1 MKPFFV
7 LARIVLVGCLWS
19 VVFIEGI
26 RVFMLQNWH
35 FDIFWPEHW
44 AYVWNLWSLGWVID
58 TPKEWA
64 FVLILAGFIPL
75 WLVGW
80 IFLALVP
87 WEQWAEKAVKY
98 PFSLYRSVATP
109 IKVATKA
116 PVVVKKKSYKEI
128 RPKGTR
134 APIYDYND
142 TSAAKNKPAPQS
154 APAAIKPSTPAVQSS
169 PAYSVPS
176 TLKEKA
182 VNARET
188 FSHSLFD
195 LDDDDDD
202 FDLDFDSIG
211 KSETSASKTPEKP
224 TSFDFFDDEPEP
236 QKAKEQPKEAF
247 NFDFDDDDDED
258 SEDVFE
264 LRRLPPKNNR
274 ENTRRQED
282 RADNRGDN
290 RTENRREFRNNNR
303 REDNG
308 RMNERPRN
316 NRDQNLP
323 RATNNQPQQRV
334 SQPQARPSHPVADVL
349 VQKGY
354 DILAGQTIRNT
365 IVDFIG
371 ISEDKILLC
380 LIDKE
385 AGDWLADEERFNN
398 EEPLWFSESS
408 HRISPV
414 RKIDLVKTTLLEK
427 LEENGLH
434 YDVEPFVVIQM
445 ANIINAEDMFEIWR
459 ELGVEVTRIN
469 RGSPKE
475 IKLFSKTVEEAES
488 RVEKSTL
495 DALRKLIRNMA

>member
-1 MKPFFV
+1 MKPLFV
-7 LARIVLVGCLWS
+7 LARIVFVGCLWS

-35 FDIFWPEHW
+35 FDIFWPAHW
-44 AYVWNLWSLGWVID
+44 AYVLNLWSLGWVID

-75 WLVGW
+75 WLTGW
-80 IFLALVP
+80 IALALVP

-98 PFSLYRSVATP
+98 PFSLYRSVSTP
-109 IKVATKA
+109 LKVATKT

-142 TSAAKNKPAPQS
+142 TSATANKPVSQRVPATLTATTS
-154 APAAIKPSTPAVQSS
+154 ALQPSTPYA
-169 PAYSVPS
+169 APS

-195 LDDDDDD
+195 LDDGDDD

-211 KSETSASKTPEKP
+211 KSETSAPKASEKS

-236 QKAKEQPKEAF
+236 QKAKNKPKEV
-247 NFDFDDDDDED
+247 FDFELDDDNDDD
-258 SEDVFE
+258 FE
-264 LRRLPPKNNR
+264 VRRVPQKNNR
-274 ENTRRQED
+274 ESARRQES
-282 RADNRGDN
+282 RPDN
-290 RTENRREFRNNNR
+290 RTGNRSDNRREFRNNNWGD
-303 REDNG
+303 DNA

-316 NRDQNLP
+316 NRDQNSS
-323 RATNNQPQQRV
+323 RVTNNQPSQRV

-371 ISEDKILLC
+371 IAEDKILLC

-414 RKIDLVKTTLLEK
+414 RKIDLVKKTLLEK

-434 YDVEPFVVIQM
+434 YDIVPYVVIQM
-445 ANIINAEDMFEIWR
+445 ANIINAEDMLEIWD

-475 IKLFSKTVEEAES
+475 IKLFSKTVKDAEA
-488 RVEKSTL
+488 RADKL
-495 DALRKLIRNMA
+495 AFDALRKLIRDMT

>member
-1 MKPFFV
+1 MKPLFV
-7 LARIVLVGCLWS
+7 LARIVFVGCLWS

-35 FDIFWPEHW
+35 FDIFWPAHW

-75 WLVGW
+75 WLTGW
-80 IFLALVP
+80 IALALVP
-87 WEQWAEKAVKY
+87 WEKWVEKVLKY
-98 PFSLYRSVATP
+98 PLSLYRSVATP
-109 IKVATKA
+109 IKVATKT

-128 RPKGTR
+128 RPKGMR
-134 APIYDYND
+134 APIYDYNE
-142 TSAAKNKPAPQS
+142 TSATASKPALQS
-154 APAAIKPSTPAVQSS
+154 APATLTATAPALEPSNPYAT
-169 PAYSVPS
+169 PS

-195 LDDDDDD
+195 LDDGDDD

-211 KSETSASKTPEKP
+211 KSETSVSKTPEKP

-236 QKAKEQPKEAF
+236 QKAKNKPKEV
-247 NFDFDDDDDED
+247 FDFEFDDDED
-258 SEDVFE
+258 NDDVFE
-264 LRRLPPKNNR
+264 ERRVPQKNNR
-274 ENTRRQED
+274 ENGRRQENRSEN
-282 RADNRGDN
+282 RADNRGD
-290 RTENRREFRNNNR
+290 NRREFRNNNR
-303 REDNG
+303 SDDNG
-308 RMNERPRN
+308 RMNERSRN
-316 NRDQNLP
+316 NRDQNFP
-323 RATNNQPQQRV
+323 RATNNQPSQRV
-334 SQPQARPSHPVADVL
+334 SQPQTRPSHPVADVL

-354 DILAGQTIRNT
+354 EILAGQTIRNT

-371 ISEDKILLC
+371 IAEDKILLC
-380 LIDKE
+380 LVDKE

-414 RKIDLVKTTLLEK
+414 RKIDLVKKTLLEK

-434 YDVEPFVVIQM
+434 YDIVPFVVIQM
-445 ANIINAEDMFEIWR
+445 ANIINAEDMFEIWH

-475 IKLFSKTVEEAES
+475 IKLFSKTVEDAEA
-488 RVEKSTL
+488 RVEKSAL